1 MAMASAASTFIS
13 NSIQTVLSIVKI
25 IIQSKFFNSP
35 LPENS
40 GTTCIVLGNGPSL
53 SGEIDNSLSTFENT
67 PKLAV
72 NLFVKSKYFTQL
84 KPEYY
89 VINAPEHW
97 FENVNEEGR
106 KATTELYT
114 LLNELTSWNM
124 ILMMPYQAKKNKEWQ
139 DMISKNEYLKIHYYN
154 KTPIEGFNWFCNFI
168 FKRRL
173 GMPRPHNVVIP
184 ALIHAVNLKYKE
196 IYLAGVDHSW
206 LTSIRV
212 EQDNTV
218 TMEHVHVYGG
228 AKRYPIF
235 SYIDEKRHLHD
246 MLMKF
251 VYTFKSYFYI
261 KSYAESRGSTI
272 FNITE
277 GSFIDAFE
285 KRKLL

>member
-1 MAMASAASTFIS
+1 MAMASSASTFIS
-13 NSIQTVLSIVKI
+13 NSIQTILSVAKI
-25 IIQSKFFNSP
+25 LIQSRYFQKK
-35 LPENS
+35 LPKNQQP
-40 GTTCIVLGNGPSL
+40 TCIVLGNGPSL
-53 SGEIDNSLSTFENT
+53 TKEIENSKSTFEST

-72 NLFVKSKYFTQL
+72 NLFVKSDYFNQL

-89 VINAPEHW
+89 IINAPEHW

-106 KATTELYT
+106 KATMELYE
-114 LLNELTSWNM
+114 LLNKKTTWDM
-124 ILMMPYQAKKNKEWQ
+124 ILMIPYQAKKRSEWKQ
-139 DMISKNEYLKIHYYN
+139 MIAANTFIKVYYYN
-154 KTPIEGFNWFCNFI
+154 KTPIEGFGGFCNFL
-168 FKRRL
+168 FKARL

-184 ALIHAVNLKYKE
+184 ALIHAINLQFKE

-228 AKRYPIF
+228 AKRSPIF
-235 SYIDEKRHLHD
+235 AYIDEKRHLHD

-251 VYTFKSYFYI
+251 VHTFRSYFYI
-261 KSYAESRGSTI
+261 KDYAESRGARI
-272 FNITE
+272 YNITE

-285 KRKLL
+285 KRKLP